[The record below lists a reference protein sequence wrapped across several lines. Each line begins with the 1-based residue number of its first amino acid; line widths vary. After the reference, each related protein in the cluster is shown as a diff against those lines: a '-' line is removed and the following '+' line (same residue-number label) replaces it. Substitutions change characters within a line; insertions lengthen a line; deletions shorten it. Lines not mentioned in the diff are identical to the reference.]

1 MALIVCEGL
10 DGCGKSTQISLLA
23 ERLTQQGRQVHCL
36 REPGGTA
43 LGEQLRAV
51 LLHPETEA
59 DPVAELLAY
68 QTARAQLVRQVI
80 QPALAAGDTVLLD
93 RFWYSTIAY
102 QAYGLGLDEGMV
114 RQAIDVAVG
123 DCSVALG
130 IYCRIDPAVARARRA
145 GQGEDRIEARAA
157 DYHQRVYDGYEAMV
171 EWGELCPVDADQDRE
186 AIAKDIWN
194 LVASLI

>member
-23 ERLTQQGRQVHCL
+23 ERLKQEGLSVHCL

-80 QPALAAGDTVLLD
+80 QPALAAGDTVLRIAFGIRPLLIRPMALVLMKAWCAKPSMLQWGIA
-93 RFWYSTIAY
+93 RF
-102 QAYGLGLDEGMV
+102 V
-114 RQAIDVAVG
+114 R
-123 DCSVALG
+123 
-130 IYCRIDPAVARARRA
+130 
-145 GQGEDRIEARAA
+145 
-157 DYHQRVYDGYEAMV
+157 
-171 EWGELCPVDADQDRE
+171 
-186 AIAKDIWN
+186 N
-194 LVASLI
+194 LLPH